1 MLFGVSV
8 ADKLKVVSLFSGAGG
23 LDLGFKEAGF
33 DLVWANDFDA
43 DAVETYKTNIGDE
56 CVLGDISNISSDDI
70 PNCDVIIGGF
80 PCQGFSMANTKRHVL
95 DERNSLYLEYVR
107 ILKDKR
113 PKAFV
118 AENVKGIL
126 SIGKGEVIKAIIE
139 DFTNVGYRV
148 KYKLLNAADY
158 GVPQTR
164 MRVIIVGIRSDLNV
178 DFEFPEPTHSKN
190 GANGL
195 PNWVSVKEAL
205 EHLPDPDGDNAHSVP
220 NNEYSQYK
228 VTTKNFT
235 GHRVTNPNLPSPTI
249 LARGNGG
256 GGVVAIPHFSG
267 NRRMTVR
274 ESAAIQT
281 FPDNFLFS
289 GTRGS
294 GYRQVGNAVP
304 VLLARTIAKQLLIKL
319 ENYE

>member
-1 MLFGVSV
+1 MTK
-8 ADKLKVVSLFSGAGG
+8 KLSVVSLFSGAGG

-190 GANGL
+190 SANGL

>member
-1 MLFGVSV
+1 MGPDGILI
-8 ADKLKVVSLFSGAGG
+8 AGFKEA
-23 LDLGFKEAGF
+23 GFKEAGF

-190 GANGL
+190 SANGL

>member
-1 MLFGVSV
+1 
-8 ADKLKVVSLFSGAGG
+8 
-23 LDLGFKEAGF
+23 
-33 DLVWANDFDA
+33 
-43 DAVETYKTNIGDE
+43 
-56 CVLGDISNISSDDI
+56 
-70 PNCDVIIGGF
+70 
-80 PCQGFSMANTKRHVL
+80 MANTKRHVL

-195 PNWVSVKEAL
+195 HNWVSVKEAL

>member
-148 KYKLLNAADY
+148 K
-158 GVPQTR
+158 
-164 MRVIIVGIRSDLNV
+164 
-178 DFEFPEPTHSKN
+178 
-190 GANGL
+190 
-195 PNWVSVKEAL
+195 
-205 EHLPDPDGDNAHSVP
+205 
-220 NNEYSQYK
+220 
-228 VTTKNFT
+228 
-235 GHRVTNPNLPSPTI
+235 
-249 LARGNGG
+249 
-256 GGVVAIPHFSG
+256 
-267 NRRMTVR
+267 
-274 ESAAIQT
+274 
-281 FPDNFLFS
+281 
-289 GTRGS
+289 
-294 GYRQVGNAVP
+294 
-304 VLLARTIAKQLLIKL
+304 
-319 ENYE
+319 